1 MLLLR
6 KILSSGRTA
15 GCSEVKMTTARARCG
30 NDETGK
36 QQGILRADR
45 EDESPPAAHFVSP
58 FWRFP
63 WWESLTLPV
72 SCLRFSSYSSPLIRC
87 LNITHTSNVQ
97 HASTQQ
103 NPAGLTGG
111 RFNARSKRG
120 AHLTCTHT
128 VNQHRVDPQSS
139 RKQQLGPTGSRR
151 PPIPSLFLNATDYSH

>member
-1 MLLLR
+1 MWREKKNTLHPSVVWVHPAEGSCCCYCQFHKR
-6 KILSSGRTA
+6 KMILSSGSTA

-36 QQGILRADR
+36 QQGILRANR
-45 EDESPPAAHFVSP
+45 EDEFPPAAHFVSP
-58 FWRFP
+58 FWCFP

-111 RFNARSKRG
+111 RFNA
-120 AHLTCTHT
+120 
-128 VNQHRVDPQSS
+128 
-139 RKQQLGPTGSRR
+139 
-151 PPIPSLFLNATDYSH
+151 